1 MTTTNPDDIRFPIEE
16 AQSIVKDLC
25 TEAFESAS
33 GTKRSIEYQNGFR
46 DGALERLAEGGITG
60 TMFQPPYKEG
70 TCEFDAWDAGHE
82 EGDNAACAFQIVF
95 IEDN

>member
-1 MTTTNPDDIRFPIEE
+1 MTDRNPDDIRFPVTD
-16 AQSIVKDLC
+16 AQAIVKDLC
-25 TEAFESAS
+25 KEAFES
-33 GTKRSIEYQNGFR
+33 GGVKRSIEYQNGFR
-46 DGALERLAEGGITG
+46 DGALERLSEGRVTD